1 MAGCKR
7 HRQYCAVLFL
17 DLDNF
22 KYVNDN
28 YGHDNGDYLLQQIAQ
43 RLSSGIRDS
52 DTLAR
57 FGGDEFVV
65 VSEQLSQELD
75 TAKHQALL
83 IGIKMLELFERDF
96 LLRDAHCHITTSIGI
111 ALFNDD
117 SRSVTSLLKQADIAM
132 YQAKA
137 NGRNRC
143 VVSDTPSLFI

>member
-1 MAGCKR
+1 M
-7 HRQYCAVLFL
+7 
-17 DLDNF
+17 
-22 KYVNDN
+22 NDS
-28 YGHDNGDYLLQQIAQ
+28 YGHDNGDLLLQQIAQ
-43 RLSSGIRDS
+43 RLTSGIRDS

-65 VSEQLSQELD
+65 VSEQLSQELE

-83 IGIKMLELFERDF
+83 IGIKMLELFDRDF
-96 LLRDAHCHITTSIGI
+96 LLRDARCHVTISVGI

-143 VVSDTPSLFI
+143 VVSETANLL